1 MWSIYKI
8 SYIAIHQHELSEKEI
23 SKSTSLTITS
33 KRIKYLG
40 VNLIKELKGL
50 HTENYETLMIEIKTD
65 TISGEK
71 SMLMDEMLM
80 IKCPY
85 GLCFPIFP
93 SLPFLCYFSSLYQA
107 Q

>member
-1 MWSIYKI
+1 M
-8 SYIAIHQHELSEKEI
+8 
-23 SKSTSLTITS
+23 
-33 KRIKYLG
+33 
-40 VNLIKELKGL
+40 

-93 SLPFLCYFSSLYQA
+93 SLPFLCAPQAFLKCTTKPYLYTQIERVHIIYILGNLRVFP
-107 Q
+107 